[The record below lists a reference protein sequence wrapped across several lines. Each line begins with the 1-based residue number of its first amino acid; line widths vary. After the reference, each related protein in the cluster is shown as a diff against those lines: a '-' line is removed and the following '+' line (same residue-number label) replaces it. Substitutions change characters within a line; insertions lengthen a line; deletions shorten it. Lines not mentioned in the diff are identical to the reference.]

1 MQVQSRLLLTERLE
15 LQTLRDTLTE
25 AREEE
30 EKAISLLNQDSSQMI
45 PPGILVRRAVSSA
58 AKIKSFE
65 NLLEAQV
72 EKTLDHA
79 RREQL
84 VKKKLDSAN
93 ESLSRHEFEYRTS
106 DGDRCIPELKP
117 EARIIGYVMRRI
129 SSVFLASLN

>member
-1 MQVQSRLLLTERLE
+1 MRTRIRRARRLLQVQSRLLLTERLE

-93 ESLSRHEFEYRTS
+93 ESLSRHESNIALQMAIDAYLS
-106 DGDRCIPELKP
+106 SSLKQ
-117 EARIIGYVMRRI
+117 E
-129 SSVFLASLN
+129 

>member
-15 LQTLRDTLTE
+15 LQTLRDTLAE
-25 AREEE
+25 ARKEE
-30 EKAISLLNQDSSQMI
+30 EKAISLMNQNSSQMI

-84 VKKKLDSAN
+84 VKKKLDLAH
-93 ESLSRHEFEYRTS
+93 ESLARHELNIALQMAIDAYLS
-106 DGDRCIPELKP
+106 SSLKQ
-117 EARIIGYVMRRI
+117 E
-129 SSVFLASLN
+129 